1 MAATKKPTNRKG
13 TGRSSSGRKN
23 TKKKTTAK
31 QSVTSGFQTEI
42 ILLIILAASIILIFS
57 NLGMGG
63 TVGATISAA
72 FFGVMG
78 ILAYLFP
85 LLIFGC
91 AVFLVS
97 NRRNPL
103 AYKKALAVLVFGI
116 FLCGLI
122 QLLTEGYMP
131 SMTLADYYSVSS
143 VYHTG
148 GGVIGGAICISTTSA
163 FGVAGG
169 YVIIVLVL
177 LISLILVT
185 QKSFFGFVFRVWD
198 AVCALARDG
207 RDMYMEGQPERD
219 LRKELR
225 VQERRQRKEERQ
237 AQRIRELEE
246 ALAEDAE
253 DENAAA
259 D

>member
-1 MAATKKPTNRKG
+1 
-13 TGRSSSGRKN
+13 
-23 TKKKTTAK
+23 
-31 QSVTSGFQTEI
+31 
-42 ILLIILAASIILIFS
+42 
-57 NLGMGG
+57 
-63 TVGATISAA
+63 
-72 FFGVMG
+72 
-78 ILAYLFP
+78 
-85 LLIFGC
+85 
-91 AVFLVS
+91 
-97 NRRNPL
+97 
-103 AYKKALAVLVFGI
+103 
-116 FLCGLI
+116 
-122 QLLTEGYMP
+122 MP

-219 LRKELR
+219 LKRTSRTGTPSAK
-225 VQERRQRKEERQ
+225 RRTSGT
-237 AQRIRELEE
+237 AYP
-246 ALAEDAE
+246 
-253 DENAAA
+253 
-259 D
+259 

>member
-1 MAATKKPTNRKG
+1 MAATKKQTNRKG

-85 LLIFGC
+85 ILIFGC

-103 AYKKALAVLVFGI
+103 AYKKALAALLFCI

-122 QLLTEGYMP
+122 QLL
-131 SMTLADYYSVSS
+131 
-143 VYHTG
+143 
-148 GGVIGGAICISTTSA
+148 
-163 FGVAGG
+163 
-169 YVIIVLVL
+169 
-177 LISLILVT
+177 
-185 QKSFFGFVFRVWD
+185 
-198 AVCALARDG
+198 
-207 RDMYMEGQPERD
+207 ME
-219 LRKELR
+219 
-225 VQERRQRKEERQ
+225 
-237 AQRIRELEE
+237 A
-246 ALAEDAE
+246 
-253 DENAAA
+253 
-259 D
+259 